1 MTAAD
6 RPLPPDALHLLTSD
20 PGPWLS
26 CDDCFRLVDRYVE
39 SVLSGG
45 GEPAAVDLVAM
56 PAHLSGCSAC
66 AEEATTLLLLAAD
79 DSGVDPAQALHRL
92 TAPRPGSGG

>member
-1 MTAAD
+1 MNAAD
-6 RPLPPDALHLLTSD
+6 RSLPTDALRLLTTD

-39 SVLSGG
+39 ALLADAAGST
-45 GEPAAVDLVAM
+45 PAELAAM

-66 AEEATTLLLLAAD
+66 AEEAAALLLLAATD
-79 DSGVDPAQALHRL
+79 EGVDPAQALHRL
-92 TAPRPGSGG
+92 TGR

>member
-1 MTAAD
+1 MNAAD
-6 RPLPPDALHLLTSD
+6 RPLPTDALHLLTTD

-39 SVLSGG
+39 ALVSDA
-45 GEPAAVDLVAM
+45 GEKTSAELAAM

-66 AEEATTLLLLAAD
+66 AEEAATLLLLAATD
-79 DSGVDPAQALHRL
+79 EGVDPAQALHRL
-92 TAPRPGSGG
+92 TVR

>member
-6 RPLPPDALHLLTSD
+6 RPLPTDALQLLTTD

-39 SVLSGG
+39 ALLSDAA
-45 GEPAAVDLVAM
+45 EQTPAELAAM
-56 PAHLSGCSAC
+56 SAHLSGCSAC
-66 AEEATTLLLLAAD
+66 AEEAATRLLLAATD
-79 DSGVDPAQALHRL
+79 KGVDPAQALHRL
-92 TAPRPGSGG
+92 TAM

>member
-1 MTAAD
+1 MTEAD
-6 RPLPPDALHLLTSD
+6 RPLGTDVVRRLTID

-39 SVLSGG
+39 ALLSDFD
-45 GEPAAVDLVAM
+45 EPTPAELAAM

-66 AEEATTLLLLAAD
+66 AEEAATLLLLAATD
-79 DSGVDPAQALHRL
+79 EGVDPAQALHRL
-92 TAPRPGSGG
+92 TAI

>member
-6 RPLPPDALHLLTSD
+6 RPLPTDALHRLTTD

-39 SVLSGG
+39 ALLTPGT
-45 GEPAAVDLVAM
+45 EPTATDLAAM

-66 AEEATTLLLLAAD
+66 SEEAATLLLLAASD
-79 DSGVDPAQALHRL
+79 AGVDPAGPLHRL
-92 TAPRPGSGG
+92 TGDRPA

>member
-6 RPLPPDALHLLTSD
+6 RPLPNDALRRLTTD

-39 SVLSGG
+39 VLLAPG
-45 GEPAAVDLVAM
+45 AASTPSELAAM
-56 PAHLSGCSAC
+56 PAHLAGCSAC
-66 AEEATTLLLLAAD
+66 TEEATTLLLLAAAD
-79 DSGVDPAQALHRL
+79 AGVDPDEALHRL
-92 TAPRPGSGG
+92 AAG

>member
-6 RPLPPDALHLLTSD
+6 RPLPTDALRLLTTD

-26 CDDCFRLVDRYVE
+26 CDDCFRLVDRYVDAL
-39 SVLSGG
+39 LSDGT
-45 GEPAAVDLVAM
+45 EPTSDELAAM

-66 AEEATTLLLLAAD
+66 AEEATTLLLLTATDA
-79 DSGVDPAQALHRL
+79 GMDPAPALDL
-92 TAPRPGSGG
+92 LPTP

>member
-1 MTAAD
+1 MTGAD
-6 RPLPPDALHLLTSD
+6 RPLPTDALHLLTTD

-39 SVLSGG
+39 ALLSDAT
-45 GEPAAVDLVAM
+45 EPTSADLAAM

-66 AEEATTLLLLAAD
+66 AEEAATLLLLAATEQ
-79 DSGVDPAQALHRL
+79 GVDPAQALHRL
-92 TAPRPGSGG
+92 TAR

>member
-6 RPLPPDALHLLTSD
+6 RPLSTDALQLLTTD

-39 SVLSGG
+39 TLLSDP
-45 GEPAAVDLVAM
+45 GEPAPDELAAM

-66 AEEATTLLLLAAD
+66 AEEAATLLLLAATD
-79 DSGVDPAQALHRL
+79 EGVDPAAAMHRL
-92 TAPRPGSGG
+92 TSH

>member
-6 RPLPPDALHLLTSD
+6 RPLPNDALQLLTTD

-26 CDDCFRLVDRYVE
+26 CDDCFRLVDRYVDA
-39 SVLSGG
+39 LLTDAAGAP
-45 GEPAAVDLVAM
+45 PAELAAM

-66 AEEATTLLLLAAD
+66 AEEAATLLLLAATD
-79 DSGVDPAQALHRL
+79 DGVDPAEALHRL
-92 TAPRPGSGG
+92 TAG

>member
-1 MTAAD
+1 MTEAD
-6 RPLPPDALHLLTSD
+6 RPLPTDALRGLTTD

-39 SVLSGG
+39 ALLIPDA
-45 GEPAAVDLVAM
+45 EPAPADLAAM

-66 AEEATTLLLLAAD
+66 SEEATTLLLLAATD
-79 DSGVDPAQALHRL
+79 AGIDPAEALQKLASR
-92 TAPRPGSGG
+92 

>member
-6 RPLPPDALHLLTSD
+6 RHLATDAVRRLTTD

-39 SVLSGG
+39 ALLATGA
-45 GEPAAVDLVAM
+45 EPTHPELAAM
-56 PAHLSGCSAC
+56 PAHLAGCSAC
-66 AEEATTLLLLAAD
+66 SEEATTLLLLAATD
-79 DSGVDPAQALHRL
+79 LGLDPAEAQRL
-92 TAPRPGSGG
+92 ATFT

>member
-6 RPLPPDALHLLTSD
+6 RPLPSDALHLLTTD

-26 CDDCFRLVDRYVE
+26 CDDCFRLVDRYVDAL
-39 SVLSGG
+39 LSDGTG
-45 GEPAAVDLVAM
+45 ATDAELAAM

-66 AEEATTLLLLAAD
+66 AEEATTLLLLAAAD
-79 DSGVDPAQALHRL
+79 EGLDPADALHRL
-92 TAPRPGSGG
+92 TAG

>member
-6 RPLPPDALHLLTSD
+6 RPLGTDVVRRLTID

-39 SVLSGG
+39 ALLSDFD
-45 GEPAAVDLVAM
+45 EPTPAELAAM

-66 AEEATTLLLLAAD
+66 AEEAATLLLLAATD
-79 DSGVDPAQALHRL
+79 EGVDPAQALHRL
-92 TAPRPGSGG
+92 TAI

>member
-1 MTAAD
+1 MTD
-6 RPLPPDALHLLTSD
+6 RPLPPGALRLLTTD

-39 SVLSGG
+39 ELLTGAT
-45 GEPAAVDLVAM
+45 EPPAAGLEAM

-66 AEEATTLLLLAAD
+66 SEEATTLMLLAAEER
-79 DSGVDPAQALHRL
+79 GVDPAEALQRL
-92 TAPRPGSGG
+92 RLG

>member
-1 MTAAD
+1 MTAPD
-6 RPLPPDALHLLTSD
+6 RPLTSDALRQLTTD

-39 SVLSGG
+39 ALLTTGT
-45 GEPAAVDLVAM
+45 EPTPSELAAM

-66 AEEATTLLLLAAD
+66 SEEATTLLLLAATD
-79 DSGVDPAQALHRL
+79 RGIDPAEALHRL
-92 TAPRPGSGG
+92 TSR

>member
-6 RPLPPDALHLLTSD
+6 RPLATDAVRRLTTD

-39 SVLSGG
+39 ALLTTGTQPTPP
-45 GEPAAVDLVAM
+45 ELAAM

-66 AEEATTLLLLAAD
+66 SEEATTLLLLAATD
-79 DSGVDPAQALHRL
+79 AGVDPAEALRRV
-92 TAPRPGSGG
+92 ASV

>member
-6 RPLPPDALHLLTSD
+6 RPLPTDALQLLTTD

-39 SVLSGG
+39 ALLSGG
-45 GEPAAVDLVAM
+45 AEPASS
-56 PAHLSGCSAC
+56 AHAEHPTRCAGMAASSAGVG
-66 AEEATTLLLLAAD
+66 ASAS
-79 DSGVDPAQALHRL
+79 DSSAS
-92 TAPRPGSGG
+92 T

>member
-6 RPLPPDALHLLTSD
+6 RPLTTDTLRRLTSD

-26 CDDCFRLVDRYVE
+26 CDDCFRLVDRYVHQLLTE
-39 SVLSGG
+39 GAK
-45 GEPAAVDLVAM
+45 PADPELAAM

-66 AEEATTLLLLAAD
+66 SEEAATLLLLAATD
-79 DSGVDPAQALHRL
+79 AGIDPAVALRRM
-92 TAPRPGSGG
+92 PPG

>member
-6 RPLPPDALHLLTSD
+6 RSLPTDALHLLTTD

-39 SVLSGG
+39 ALLSDFD
-45 GEPAAVDLVAM
+45 EPTLSELAAM

-66 AEEATTLLLLAAD
+66 AEEAATLLLLAATD
-79 DSGVDPAQALHRL
+79 EGVDPAQALHRL
-92 TAPRPGSGG
+92 TAM

>member
-1 MTAAD
+1 MNAAD
-6 RPLPPDALHLLTSD
+6 RSLPTDALRLLTTD

-39 SVLSGG
+39 ALLSDAGDKT
-45 GEPAAVDLVAM
+45 PAELAAM

-66 AEEATTLLLLAAD
+66 AEEATTLLVLAATD
-79 DSGVDPAQALHRL
+79 QGIDPAEALHLL
-92 TAPRPGSGG
+92 TAR